1 VYRRVHVGTTPITLT
16 ARRGTIPVTV
26 ANDSNERVTVVLR
39 LTSPKV
45 DLPKAS
51 DPFVL
56 EPHRRTTQLL
66 PVGTRAT
73 GTFPIRVEVL
83 TPDRREL
90 IAAGEVRLISTAFN
104 RVALA
109 LTGGAVG
116 VLLLWW
122 RFGRRRNGTDG

>member
-1 VYRRVHVGTTPITLT
+1 M
-16 ARRGTIPVTV
+16 
-26 ANDSNERVTVVLR
+26 LR

-45 DLPKAS
+45 DLPRAS
-51 DPFVL
+51 DRFVL
-56 EPHRRTTQLL
+56 EPRRRTTQLL

-73 GTFPIRVEVL
+73 GTFLIQVEVR
-83 TPDRREL
+83 TPDEREL
-90 IAAGEVRLISTAFN
+90 IAGGEVRLISTAFN

-122 RFGRRRNGTDG
+122 RFGRRRDRTER

>member
-1 VYRRVHVGTTPITLT
+1 
-16 ARRGTIPVTV
+16 
-26 ANDSNERVTVVLR
+26 VLR

-45 DLPKAS
+45 DLPAAS

-56 EPHRRTTQLL
+56 EPRRRTTQLL

-83 TPDRREL
+83 TPDRREP
-90 IAAGEVRLISTAFN
+90 IASGEIRLISTAFN

-109 LTGGAVG
+109 MTGGAVG
-116 VLLLWW
+116 MLLLWW
-122 RFGRRRNGTDG
+122 RFGRRRPGTGR